1 MNHRRKA
8 VIFITTCIIITSLIN
23 VLIKEA
29 WTIQVQASSFFLD
42 SNRKKVV
49 VIMVD
54 SIELQDFAKNDYL
67 SYLFNNSYSSL
78 ISGRQSSKSTI
89 AKAKLAIG
97 AGKRLELNNG
107 LRNTTNYNDNIELL
121 DNQIIVGEKGNVI
134 YRDIK
139 YLKKQ
144 NEGNGY
150 DSYVGYLGSKLKQY
164 HKTTCLIGNS
174 DTDIM
179 NRSSVLIA
187 MDKNGIVDI
196 GDVENTTKP
205 DSHFPGG
212 KKTDFGKL
220 TSLYKQYI
228 GISDFTV
235 IDTGDLIRLDY
246 YKNQISK
253 EEFAIHKAETIYNIA
268 EFTRNIIA
276 NTNQKTTFILLSS
289 YPSKSNLQSGLKI
302 SPILIFDNDGQ
313 GHIYSQS
320 TRRTGI
326 ITNLDIADYIL
337 DKLID
342 TETANLKLVPSA
354 EPFETM
360 LSLTIK
366 LLNISKLRLPV
377 LTWYAIFEI
386 ICAMAGLLYMFN
398 LNNQSNKLINLV
410 KITMLVNIVAPVVLL
425 YMSIFEISSKSIY
438 FGLFILISFIV
449 AALLFLLIKTIIG
462 QFLGAALLVNISII
476 IDLLRGSTFIKNS
489 VFGYDPIIGARFYG
503 IGNEFAGVFIGSGI
517 LLAGCLLQYFRNFT
531 EKKSKITTMLLIIY
545 CGFQLFIM
553 GMPFI
558 GSNFGGTIA
567 GVVAYFFFFCSI
579 RQKKI

>member
-1 MNHRRKA
+1 
-8 VIFITTCIIITSLIN
+8 
-23 VLIKEA
+23 
-29 WTIQVQASSFFLD
+29 
-42 SNRKKVV
+42 
-49 VIMVD
+49 
-54 SIELQDFAKNDYL
+54 
-67 SYLFNNSYSSL
+67 
-78 ISGRQSSKSTI
+78 
-89 AKAKLAIG
+89 
-97 AGKRLELNNG
+97 
-107 LRNTTNYNDNIELL
+107 
-121 DNQIIVGEKGNVI
+121 
-134 YRDIK
+134 
-139 YLKKQ
+139 
-144 NEGNGY
+144 
-150 DSYVGYLGSKLKQY
+150 
-164 HKTTCLIGNS
+164 
-174 DTDIM
+174 
-179 NRSSVLIA
+179 
-187 MDKNGIVDI
+187 
-196 GDVENTTKP
+196 
-205 DSHFPGG
+205 
-212 KKTDFGKL
+212 
-220 TSLYKQYI
+220 
-228 GISDFTV
+228 
-235 IDTGDLIRLDY
+235 LIRLDY

-326 ITNLDIADYIL
+326 ITNLDITDYIL

-531 EKKSKITTMLLIIY
+531 EKKSKVTTMLLIIY

-579 RQKKI
+579 RQKKIQIIHLLVFPLIMMIALSTIIVLDLMSPRNTTHIGKFIIDIKDNGLNVLFTTLARKAAMNLKLIKYTIWTKVLLCIIVIIAIMFFKPVRLLQGVFKKYKYFTSAWIGISAGSIAGLIVNDSGIVMAATAMIFTGYTILYMCLEERSAS